1 MKKTR
6 QEILDDLLRRLQQ
19 DTSIT
24 NVDPGSIARTFC
36 EILAEEFYA
45 FYTQLELS
53 STMAFVSSANGNSL
67 DLIGALLDCKR
78 LAGESDTAYRARIVN
93 QVYVI
98 AGGNYT
104 AIRLKALSIPGVR
117 DVMLR
122 EYTNGAG
129 SFSVYVI
136 TEDPKTT
143 PSLLRQVQN
152 VIDETKSYGVYAE
165 VKTPVLIPLELMVR
179 LVFSN
184 DASANERASI
194 RQAVTRNLQNYVNE
208 IPLGDTFVV
217 NEATQRIM
225 ETSSKIKDM
234 DIYSLKV
241 DGLNRFVSNVD
252 SRWDERFILDV
263 LDIT

>member
-6 QEILDDLLRRLQQ
+6 QEVLDDLLRRLQSN
-19 DTSIT
+19 TSIT

-36 EILAEEFYA
+36 EILAEEFYT
-45 FYTQLELS
+45 FYNQLELS
-53 STMAFVSSANGNSL
+53 STMSFVSSASGNYL
-67 DLIGALLDCKR
+67 DLIGQLLDCKR
-78 LAGESDTAYRARIVN
+78 QAGEDDTTYRGRIVN

-104 AIRLKALSIPGVR
+104 AIRLKVLSIPGVR

-136 TEDPKTT
+136 SEDPAAS
-143 PSLLRQVQN
+143 PALLRQVQDAVN
-152 VIDETKSYGVYAE
+152 QTKSYGVYGE

-184 DASANERASI
+184 DTSTNERISI
-194 RQAVTRNLQNYVNE
+194 RQTVTKNLQNYINS
-208 IPLGDTFVV
+208 IPLGDTFVI
-217 NEATQRIM
+217 NEAIQRIM
-225 ETSSKIKDM
+225 ETSVKIKDM

-241 DGLNRFVSNVD
+241 NGVSKFVSNVN
-252 SRWDERFILDV
+252 SKWDERFLLDV